1 MLKLNGQI
9 ALVTGA
15 SSGIGKAT
23 ALALGA
29 AGADVVVNHLGQAPH
44 AEEVVQTIRSHG
56 QRAIH
61 IEADVSSEAQ
71 VEAMF
76 ANAVDELGAIDLLVN
91 NAGIQRD
98 AKLVD
103 MTLDQWNQVLSVN
116 LTGQFLCCRAAA
128 QHFLAREPRPAVSKA
143 RGSIVCI
150 SSVHQRIPW
159 AGHVNYAASKGGVML
174 MMQTLAQ
181 ELAPLHIRV
190 NAVAP
195 GAIQTNINR
204 SSWDDPK
211 ALESLLKLVP
221 RNRIGLPDD
230 IARAV
235 VWLASDE
242 SDYCQGITLF
252 VDGGMVLYPGFATGG

>member
-1 MLKLNGQI
+1 MIRLNGQI

-29 AGADVVVNHLGQAPH
+29 AGADVVVNYIGQDTE
-44 AEEVVQTIRSHG
+44 AEAVVDAIRAHG
-56 QRAIH
+56 RRAIC
-61 IEADVSSEAQ
+61 IQADVSNESQ

-76 ANAVDELGAIDLLVN
+76 EQAVGELGAIDLLVN

-98 AKLVD
+98 ANLVD
-103 MTLDQWNQVLSVN
+103 MTLDQWNKVISVN
-116 LTGQFLCCRAAA
+116 LTGQFLCSRAAVR
-128 QHFLAREPRPAVSKA
+128 HFLGRDPRPEVSKA
-143 RGSIVCI
+143 RGSIVCM
-150 SSVHQRIPW
+150 SSVHQQIPW
-159 AGHVNYAASKGGVML
+159 AGHVNYAASKGGIML

-181 ELAPLHIRV
+181 ELAPLDIRV
-190 NAVAP
+190 NGIAP
-195 GAIQTNINR
+195 GAIKTNINR
-204 SSWDDPK
+204 DSWYDAK
-211 ALESLLKLVP
+211 ALESLLHLVP
-221 RNRIGLPDD
+221 RNRIGVPDD

-252 VDGGMVLYPGFATGG
+252 VDGGMTLYPGFATGG